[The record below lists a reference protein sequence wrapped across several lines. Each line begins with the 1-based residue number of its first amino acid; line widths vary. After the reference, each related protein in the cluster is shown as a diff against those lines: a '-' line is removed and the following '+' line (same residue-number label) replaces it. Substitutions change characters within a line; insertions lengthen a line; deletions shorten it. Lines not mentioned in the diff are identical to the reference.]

1 MLIASMK
8 GMNTFVHLVSAGS
21 TSMFWLR
28 SRSQNTL
35 ALTASRAMRA
45 LQDSDVWLVDA
56 RVHNDIVNLAPSSA
70 HVIQLDPE
78 DNEARAQT
86 VALGQMRRF
95 RRAGYSVAR
104 LRARSSVSEGAL
116 DPAALRLPLMPSQ
129 VTRGVTLVA
138 PRTDA
143 PELDWIRL
151 SHNGMTL
158 VCYMGGFSVRRL
170 SHDLTRIGCA
180 PSLRVTAVYYKA
192 CAQYRYEHTTLHA
205 LVQAAQANN
214 SLKPA
219 VVVLDGMMPL

>member
-1 MLIASMK
+1 MK
-8 GMNTFVHLVSAGS
+8 GMNTFVHLISSGA

-28 SRSQNTL
+28 ARNHNTL

-45 LQDSDVWLVDA
+45 LQESEVWLVDA
-56 RVHNDIVNLAPSSA
+56 RVHQSVVELAPPSA
-70 HVIQLDPE
+70 RVIRLEPQ
-78 DNEARAQT
+78 DNESRGQT
-86 VALGQMRRF
+86 VALGQMRRY

-104 LRARSSVSEGAL
+104 LRTPVNVGDDTL

-129 VTRGVTLVA
+129 VGRGVTLVA
-138 PRTDA
+138 PRVDE
-143 PELDWIRL
+143 PSLDWVRL

-158 VCYMGGFSVRRL
+158 VCYMGGFCVTRL
-170 SHDLTRIGCA
+170 SQDLTRIGCS

-192 CAQYRYEHTTLHA
+192 CAQYRYEHTTLSA
-205 LVQAAQANN
+205 LVKVVQSGD